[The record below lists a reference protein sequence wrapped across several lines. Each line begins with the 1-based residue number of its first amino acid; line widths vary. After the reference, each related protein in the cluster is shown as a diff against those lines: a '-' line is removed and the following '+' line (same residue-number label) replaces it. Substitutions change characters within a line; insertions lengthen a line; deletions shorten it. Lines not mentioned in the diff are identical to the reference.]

1 MSEKKHLY
9 IVSFGDSRKYRLE
22 YQSQFDEDSLLHRP
36 EPFAGI
42 EKELNDYLRSL
53 FPDENFAYFT
63 SAKVEEVNWSERDKY
78 MDYPVLDDKAVA
90 EIKAELK
97 REVKD
102 SNSLKTLDLNAPYA
116 DVAPKY

>member
-22 YQSQFDEDSLLHRP
+22 YQSKPDEDQLLHRP
-36 EPFAGI
+36 EPFVGI

-53 FPDENFAYFT
+53 FPDESFAYFT
-63 SAKVEEVNWSERDKY
+63 SAKVEEVDWSHRAQY
-78 MDYPVLDDKAVA
+78 MEYPELDAKAVA
-90 EIKAELK
+90 DIKAELK

-102 SNSLKTLDLNAPYA
+102 AEAVASLNSDAPYNA
-116 DVAPKY
+116 AAPRY